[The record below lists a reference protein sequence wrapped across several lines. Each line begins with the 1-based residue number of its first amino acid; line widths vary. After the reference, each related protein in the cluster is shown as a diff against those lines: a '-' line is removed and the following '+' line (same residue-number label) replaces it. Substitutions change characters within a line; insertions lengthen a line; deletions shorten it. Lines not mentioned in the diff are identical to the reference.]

1 MEEDMTQTEGK
12 GPASVGMAPGEIAKM
27 TEDRLKEM
35 GGVQKQMLDTI
46 AEMNQ
51 RWLSCASAQ
60 ATLASDLGSKLAGAR
75 SLPDVAA
82 LYQEWMAQQTKM
94 IAEQNERFLE
104 DARKVME
111 AMTRS
116 FPRSWNGG
124 ST

>member
-12 GPASVGMAPGEIAKM
+12 GPASAGMAPGDIAKM
-27 TEDRLKEM
+27 AEDRLKDM
-35 GGVQKQMLDTI
+35 TGVQKQMLDTM

-104 DARKVME
+104 DTRKVME
-111 AMTRS
+111 AMTRA
-116 FPRSWNGG
+116 FPRTWNGG
-124 ST
+124 GT

>member
-1 MEEDMTQTEGK
+1 MTQTEGK

-27 TEDRLKEM
+27 AEDRLKDM
-35 GGVQKQMLDTI
+35 TGVQKQMLDTI

-51 RWLSCASAQ
+51 RWLGCASAQ
-60 ATLASDLGSKLAGAR
+60 AALASDLGSKLAGAR

-111 AMTRS
+111 AMTRA

-124 ST
+124 GT

>member
-1 MEEDMTQTEGK
+1 MTQTEGK

-35 GGVQKQMLDTI
+35 TAVQKQMLDAI

-60 ATLASDLGSKLAGAR
+60 ATLASQLGSKLAGAR
-75 SLPDVAA
+75 SLPDVAS
-82 LYQEWMAQQTKM
+82 LYQEWMAQQTQM
-94 IAEQNERFLE
+94 ITEQNERLLE
-104 DARKVME
+104 DTRKVME
-111 AMTRS
+111 AMTRA
-116 FPRSWNGG
+116 FPRSWDGGG